1 MKFKK
6 IVVFLGIA
14 ILVVVLVLRGIP
26 FFVNLYLNSHAD
38 EIVGDLITRT
48 NDFSGHKVR
57 FGKVKLDYDYRGT
70 FLELDSV
77 AIFPDENFPE
87 SRVKIQLLADR
98 ILLSGLR
105 WKDLLLNNTV
115 ILDSAELRRVKIQ
128 SLSPALD
135 SLNLKSNQGISR
147 KTGRDYKSISVN
159 NVQLSDF
166 SIENK
171 DVDTDSTRFEIE
183 GLTVIA
189 QKFTLT
195 SKDLEEPDAL
205 FDVEAIE
212 GKIVHSSIHFNQYRN
227 QLNAENLMFSMKE
240 RSLSIENV
248 SLDNKLPKYEYIQ
261 EFDKE
266 TDWVEIEQAAL
277 EMKNMNY
284 DAFFRKG
291 IIESEKLFA
300 KDWRIVVFR
309 DKRKPDNT
317 LKRPKMI
324 QKIIGGIPKPVHVDM
339 VRLENGYVEYIE
351 RPDNESPIAG
361 KVFFNQIN
369 AEIINITNIP
379 EMLEMHNEMTLR
391 ADARIM
397 DKGKVDLNVVYY
409 LQDSTGGFTLKGNV
423 RNLEAPA
430 MNAMLRPA
438 TQVEART
445 GIIDD
450 LAFNIKGDDIEGY
463 GEVVMKYHDLA
474 IDIRGKSFN
483 KPQNIFQKIGSFLTN
498 KLIIPSDNPNKKG
511 QLKKGEVYFKRD
523 QSKFI
528 FNYWWKLVLSGMQ
541 STLTGQD
548 EEKLRKKTEQKE

>member
-1 MKFKK
+1 MKFKRLL
-6 IVVFLGIA
+6 IFLGIA
-14 ILVVVLVLRGIP
+14 GLLVVFVLRGIP

-77 AIFPDENFPE
+77 AIYPDENFSE

-115 ILDSAELRRVKIQ
+115 ILDSAELRKVKIQ
-128 SLSPALD
+128 SLSPSLD
-135 SLNLKSNQGISR
+135 SLNLKSKQGISR
-147 KTGRDYKSISVN
+147 KKGKDYQAISVN

-171 DVDTDSTRFEIE
+171 DVDTDSTRFEID
-183 GLTVIA
+183 GLTVTA

-195 SKDLEEPDAL
+195 SKDLSEPDAL
-205 FDVEAIE
+205 FDVEDIE
-212 GKIVHSSIHFNQYRN
+212 GKIVHSSIHFNKYRN

-266 TDWVEIEQAAL
+266 TDWVEIEQAGL

-339 VRLENGYVEYIE
+339 VQLENGHVEYIE
-351 RPDNESPIAG
+351 RPDNEYPIAG
-361 KVFFNQIN
+361 KMFFNQIN

-397 DKGKVDLNVVYY
+397 DKGEVDLNVVYY
-409 LQDSTGGFTLKGNV
+409 LQDSTGGFTMKGNV

-474 IDIRGKSFN
+474 IDIRGKSFG

-498 KLIIPSDNPNKKG
+498 KLVIPSDNPNKKG
-511 QLKKGEVYFKRD
+511 QLKKGDVYFKRD

-548 EEKLRKKTEQKE
+548 EKKMRKNAERKE